1 MSSPEVL
8 AAVIGGLCTLL
19 AAAIGV
25 RRGISRNRRP
35 AKARG
40 RLRLA
45 CPHVEV
51 YLTPD
56 GDLAFRALPITPF
69 GSVQYFCGFCGGE
82 FHQPGVVRI
91 RDDWLA
97 AFKADPHKTFDDYR
111 EAWDSACKARK
122 KYERLGG
129 ERR

>member
-19 AAAIGV
+19 AAVIGV

-40 RLRLA
+40 RLRFA

-51 YLTPD
+51 DLTSD
-56 GDLAFRALPITPF
+56 GDLAVRALPITPF
-69 GSVQYFCGFCGGE
+69 GAVRYFCGFCGGE
-82 FHQPGVVRI
+82 FHQADVVRI

-97 AFKADPHKTFDDYR
+97 AFKADPHEAFDDYR
-111 EAWDSACKARK
+111 EAWDSAGKARK
-122 KYERLGG
+122 KYELLGG
-129 ERR
+129 E